1 MLIIAKQNPHHPG
14 AATMDLNVAIKFAQL
29 VNAAYAV
36 RPDDLTNQAGNAVNG
51 GLGAFNVVY
60 DVVTSIYANDLAT
73 DLNPARGANRVSI
86 GLILQAP
93 ATGDAVIVI
102 RGTEGI
108 LEWIQD
114 AKFLAVP
121 CPFLSGA
128 GHTEDGFTAMYNS
141 MSVGPVAGSLSVTKA
156 ITNPGFPWKLPVSS
170 LTICGHSLGGALATL
185 LALDVAANTSFR
197 NPTVYTYASPRTG
210 GPQFV
215 SMYDHV
221 VPDTFRV
228 ANRLDIVPKLPLPPL
243 YDHVLG
249 LFDLSPVKIG
259 IPVQFLVKP
268 GIPCLH
274 ILTSYLHLLSLL
286 AGGTILP
293 LNPGC

>member
-1 MLIIAKQNPHHPG
+1 MALQIPDRPG
-14 AATMDLNVAIKFAQL
+14 ATAMDLNIAIKFAQL
-29 VNAAYAV
+29 VNAAYAAETGPV
-36 RPDDLTNQAGNAVNG
+36 PSTAPYVLITQI
-51 GLGAFNVVY
+51 F
-60 DVVTSIYANDLAT
+60 ANDLAT
-73 DLNPARGANRVSI
+73 DLNPQRGNNRVSI
-86 GLILQAP
+86 GLILQDP
-93 ATGDAVIVI
+93 ATGDAVIAI

-108 LEWIQD
+108 MEWIQD
-114 AKFLAVP
+114 AKFLLVP
-121 CPFLSGA
+121 CPFLAGG

-141 MSVGPVAGSLSVTKA
+141 MSVGTVAGSPGVKKA
-156 ITNPGFPWKLPVSS
+156 ISDSAFGWKKPVSS

-185 LALDVAANTSFR
+185 LALDLAANTSFKT
-197 NPTVYTYASPRTG
+197 PTVYTYASPRTG
-210 GPQFV
+210 GLQFA
-215 SMYDHV
+215 STYNHV

-268 GIPCLH
+268 EIPCLH

-286 AGGTILP
+286 AGGPVLP
-293 LNPGC
+293 LKDGC

>member
-1 MLIIAKQNPHHPG
+1 
-14 AATMDLNVAIKFAQL
+14 MDLNEAIKFAQL
-29 VNAAYAV
+29 VSAAYAAETG
-36 RPDDLTNQAGNAVNG
+36 PLPSTAPYDLIATI
-51 GLGAFNVVY
+51 F
-60 DVVTSIYANDLAT
+60 ANDLAT
-73 DLNPARGANRVSI
+73 DLNPARGTNRVSI
-86 GLILQAP
+86 GLILQDP
-93 ATGDAVIVI
+93 AAGDAVIAI

-108 LEWIQD
+108 LEWVQD
-114 AKFLAVP
+114 AKFLLVP
-121 CPFLSGA
+121 CPFLPSA

-141 MSVGPVAGSLSVTKA
+141 MTMGAAPGSPTVTRA
-156 ITNPGFPWKLPVSS
+156 IVDPAFPWKKPVKS

-185 LALDVAANTSFR
+185 LALDVAANTSFT
-197 NPTVYTYASPRTG
+197 NPAVYTYASPRTG

-215 SMYDHV
+215 DVYDHV
-221 VPDTFRV
+221 VPNTIRI

-249 LFDLSPVKIG
+249 LFDLSPVKVG

-268 GIPCLH
+268 ELRCLH

-286 AGGTILP
+286 AGGPVLP